1 MYIRFL
7 RISIKNFI
15 FPFYIGKTDEHIC
28 YVYIARKYVKPFEI
42 FINKYWMRNFP
53 IL

>member
-7 RISIKNFI
+7 LISII
-15 FPFYIGKTDEHIC
+15 IGKTHEHIC
-28 YVYIARKYVKPFEI
+28 YVYIARKYVKSFEI
-42 FINKYWMRNFP
+42 FITKYLTRNFL